1 MPLTGHTD
9 RAASRRL
16 YVVATPIGNLE
27 DITFRAIHV
36 LKSVDFIAAEDTRR
50 TRKLLSHYRIN
61 NRLVAYH
68 SHNRLTS
75 GPRILKRLQ
84 DGACAALTTDGGTP
98 LISDPGLELIGGA
111 LASGIEVVPIPGPS
125 AVTTALSAAGFPATP
140 HLFLGFLPAKR
151 GNRMRQLKDLEWS
164 THTIIAFEAPHR
176 IHQTLRDL
184 EEVFGQRRMVLA
196 REMTKVHETF
206 LRGSAAEISRSLG
219 DGKVQGEITL
229 LIEGTREQPESEESI
244 LEELDQL
251 IRRTGV
257 PLKDAI
263 GQVARA
269 RGVPKRVVYEESLKL
284 DRTGLNAKRTKPSPD
299 EAS

>member
-1 MPLTGHTD
+1 MPSNGHTD
-9 RAASRRL
+9 RAASRHL

-50 TRKLLSHYRIN
+50 TRKLLSHYGIK

-68 SHNRLTS
+68 SHNRSTS

-84 DGACAALTTDGGTP
+84 EGACAALTTDSGTP
-98 LISDPGLELIGGA
+98 LISDPGLELISGA
-111 LASGIEVVPIPGPS
+111 LTFDIEVVPIPGPS
-125 AVTTALSAAGFPATP
+125 AITAALCAAGFPATP

-151 GNRMRQLKDLEWS
+151 GNRMSKLKELEWS
-164 THTIIAFEAPHR
+164 TYTIIAFEAPHR

-184 EEVFGQRRMVLA
+184 EEVFGQRQMVLA

-206 LRGSAAEISRSLG
+206 LRGSAAEIHHKMG
-219 DGKVQGEITL
+219 DAKVPGEITL
-229 LIEGTREQPESEESI
+229 LIEGTREQPASEGSI

-251 IRRTGV
+251 RRHAGV
-257 PLKDAI
+257 SLKEAI

-269 RGVPKRVVYEESLKL
+269 RGIPKRVVYEESLKL
-284 DRTGLNAKRTKPSPD
+284 ERDGSNATRTKPSTD
-299 EAS
+299 ETS